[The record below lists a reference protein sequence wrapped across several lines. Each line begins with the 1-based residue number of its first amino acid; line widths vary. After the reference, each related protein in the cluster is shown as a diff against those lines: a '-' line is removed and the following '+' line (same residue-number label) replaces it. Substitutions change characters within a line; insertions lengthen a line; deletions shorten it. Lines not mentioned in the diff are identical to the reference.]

1 MAIIPSPY
9 FILEIKINKYN
20 RILRYI
26 AFYHSS
32 LDRQTIIFKYFI
44 MNCLVWLLLPA
55 FFNSLASGT
64 TLSKSGKF
72 TISGTYPFFIELR
85 LFLIYSSFSLIVCT
99 TFTVKI
105 SGRSVEYAHG
115 GKGSARCPKGYSSMT
130 TAIECEKAANFFD
143 MTFKVV
149 SEFSSLKGCVT
160 SGWDGVYHGMFFNEH
175 PPNRRT
181 HPNQA
186 VVCVEG
192 ILFCK
197 I

>member
-1 MAIIPSPY
+1 M
-9 FILEIKINKYN
+9 F
-20 RILRYI
+20 
-26 AFYHSS
+26 
-32 LDRQTIIFKYFI
+32 
-44 MNCLVWLLLPA
+44 
-55 FFNSLASGT
+55 
-64 TLSKSGKF
+64 
-72 TISGTYPFFIELR
+72 
-85 LFLIYSSFSLIVCT
+85 T

-115 GKGSARCPKGYSSMT
+115 GKGSARCPKGYSSIT

-175 PPNRRT
+175 PPNSRT

>member
-1 MAIIPSPY
+1 MSCL
-9 FILEIKINKYN
+9 IL
-20 RILRYI
+20 
-26 AFYHSS
+26 
-32 LDRQTIIFKYFI
+32 
-44 MNCLVWLLLPA
+44 LLLPA
-55 FFNSLASGT
+55 FCSSLVSGT
-64 TLSKSGKF
+64 TLSEGGKF
-72 TISGTYPFFIELR
+72 TINGAYPFVLSY
-85 LFLIYSSFSLIVCT
+85 YSSFSLIMCT

-115 GKGSARCPKGYSSMT
+115 GKGSTRCPKGYLSIT

-149 SEFSSLKGCVT
+149 SLFSSLKGCVT
-160 SGWDGVYHGMFFNEH
+160 SEWDGVFNGMFFNEH
-175 PPNRRT
+175 PPNSRT